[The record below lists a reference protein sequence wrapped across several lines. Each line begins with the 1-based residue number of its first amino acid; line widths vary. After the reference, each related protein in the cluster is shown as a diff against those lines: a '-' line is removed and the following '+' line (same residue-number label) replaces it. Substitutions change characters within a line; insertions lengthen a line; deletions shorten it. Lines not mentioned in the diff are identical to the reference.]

1 MSEIYNRSY
10 YENYDVGIDKVDYSK
25 SKYTKDNL
33 EQVAKRIVEDWRPKT
48 VLDAG
53 CAMGHFV
60 AAMRDMGVEAY
71 GVDISKYA
79 IENVREDIKPYC
91 VAQSI
96 TKPLPENF
104 PKKFDIVFSAEVL
117 EHIYED
123 EVEDAIAN
131 IANAA
136 DVFLFC
142 STPDDIED
150 PTHVNVRQPEYWAKL
165 MAKHGMYRRL
175 DYNAEFLTPYAM
187 AFIHNDNFPRQVED
201 YERNLR
207 IAIAEKGKVE
217 NVLKETTDSYQEQL
231 KELKESTDEIIRSQQ
246 DRLSDYALEA
256 SQFSRERARWKKM
269 KAQLDKMSKEVSRLR
284 DIEVAYHAT
293 RISFAWKI
301 TKPLRVL
308 MDIIKI
314 VLRKFKT
321 AVRLFGKG
329 IKSLFKDGFRA
340 TWHKVR
346 HRGVA
351 LYQFR
356 EFMKQTKVSNE
367 ELDRQRRA
375 VFNKDITISIVVPLY
390 NTPEDFL
397 SELIESVQGQTYP
410 KWTLCFAD
418 GSDAEHDKVSSIVAK
433 YQKEDSRILYKRLT
447 ENKGIAGNSNEAL
460 SMATGEYIA
469 LLDHDDILPPNAL
482 YECMRVIEEQGAD
495 FIYTDEMVFAEN
507 IDNPTFVHLKPDFSI
522 DMLRSQNYI
531 CHLSVFSSE
540 LQKKVGGFS
549 ENHNGSQDYDLILRL
564 TEQAKNIV
572 HIPKV
577 LYYWRNHAGSVASDV
592 SVKPYCME
600 SAKLAISDH
609 LERMNLEGEVVDSK
623 ILSTYKINY
632 AIKGEPLISILIPSK
647 DHTDDLE
654 LCISSILER
663 SDYYNYEIIV
673 IENNSVDLQTF
684 DYYESLKKR
693 DSRIRV
699 INWDGSF
706 NYSAINNFGATH
718 ALGEYYLLLNND
730 VEILS
735 PRWLHE
741 MLMFAQRSDVGAVG
755 AMLYYPDDTIQ
766 HAGVV
771 VGLGGGAGHS
781 HKGYP
786 RGSVG
791 YVHRL
796 TIAQNYSACTAA
808 CLMVKKEAW
817 DKVGGLDEKFV
828 VAFNDVDFCLRLRE
842 AGYLIVFT
850 PYAELYHYES
860 KSRGYETTPEKKARF
875 AREKQMLQSRWKK
888 IMEEGDPFYNPN
900 LTIDY
905 EDFSLKIRSEY

>member
-10 YENYDVGIDKVDYSK
+10 YENYNIGIDKVDYRN

-33 EQVAKRIVEDWRPKT
+33 ERIAKRIVEDWHPKT

-53 CAMGHFV
+53 CAMGHLV

-91 VAQSI
+91 VVQSI
-96 TKPLPENF
+96 TKPFPENF

-123 EVEDAIAN
+123 EVEDAIKN

-150 PTHVNVRQPEYWAKL
+150 PTHVNVRQQEYWAKL

-175 DYNAEFLTPYAM
+175 DYNTEFLTPYAM
-187 AFIHNDNFPRQVED
+187 AFVHNDNFLRQVED

-207 IAIAEKGKVE
+207 IAISEKGKVE
-217 NVLKETTDSYQEQL
+217 KVLNETNASYQEQI
-231 KELKESTDEIIRSQQ
+231 KELKKSTDEIIRTQQ

-256 SQFSRERARWKKM
+256 SQFSSERARWKKM
-269 KAQLDKMSKEVSRLR
+269 RAQLDKMSKEVSRLR

-301 TKPLRVL
+301 TKPLRVF

-329 IKSLFKDGFRA
+329 IKSLFRDGVRA
-340 TWHKVR
+340 TWYKVR

-356 EFMKQTKVSNE
+356 EFMKQTKVSDE
-367 ELDRQRRA
+367 ELSRQRRA

-397 SELIESVQGQTYP
+397 SELIESVQAQTYP
-410 KWTLCFAD
+410 KWNLCFAD
-418 GSDAEHDKVSSIVAK
+418 GSDAEHDKVGAIVAK
-433 YQKEDSRILYKRLT
+433 YQKEDSRILYKRLS
-447 ENKGIAGNSNEAL
+447 ENKGIAGNSNAAL
-460 SMATGEYIA
+460 SMATGDYIA
-469 LLDHDDILPPNAL
+469 LLDHDDMLPPNAL
-482 YECMRVIEEQGAD
+482 YECMRVIEEQDAD
-495 FIYTDEMVFAEN
+495 FIYTDEMIFADN

-572 HIPKV
+572 HISKV

-600 SAKLAISDH
+600 SAKLALSDH

-673 IENNSVDLQTF
+673 IENNSVELQTF

-693 DSRIRV
+693 DSRIKV
-699 INWDGSF
+699 INWDGPF

-735 PRWLHE
+735 PRWLQE

-786 RGSVG
+786 RGSIG

-796 TIAQNYSACTAA
+796 AVAQNYSACTAA
-808 CLMVKKEAW
+808 CLMVSKDAW

-875 AREKQMLQSRWKK
+875 AREKQMLQSRWKN

-900 LTIDY
+900 LTLDY
-905 EDFSLKIRSEY
+905 EDFSLKIRSED